1 MPIDKSWMQSGR
13 SSEDYFAG
21 VESFLN
27 YAYNHVKPDDSKIF
41 CPCSKCSNRYRHLR
55 YEAHKHLLYN
65 GIKLTY
71 TTWYLHGEGED
82 EDSDESDSENDGH
95 DVASMEQDDDM
106 HGLIEEGYPQD
117 PNGDAHKFY
126 KLLEEAEQL
135 LYVGCESYF
144 NLSFVVNLMHIKGIG
159 TMSNKAFGMLL
170 TLLKNAFPFS
180 DKLPT
185 TTNGAKK
192 IISDLGLHYD
202 KIDACN
208 NDCIIYYKEHANRTQ
223 CPTCKLLRWKRQ
235 GKGSKKKGKRVP
247 WKDRVKDGVL
257 RHPADYEAWK
267 SFNQIHESF
276 GMEPRN
282 VRLGLATDGFNPF
295 GNMNLHYSIWP
306 VLIYP
311 YNLPPWMCMKE
322 PYVFMTL
329 LIPGPKGPCHDIN
342 VYMRPLIDELR
353 TLWEIGVETYDIYVK
368 QNFQMRAALLWTIN
382 DYPAYAY
389 MSGWSTFGK
398 LACPYCASNTSHRR
412 LSHGSKTCYLGHR
425 RFLLS
430 DHVWHNQ
437 GSQFDNTRERR
448 LAPKRPSGDDVI
460 NELSE
465 LREITHGKDGKKHT
479 IFGFGKD
486 HNWKKHS
493 IFFQLPYWKTLLVR
507 HNLDVMHIQKNVF
520 ENVIGTMMSIDGKTK
535 DSLNARLD
543 LQEMGIR
550 QRYHLEERDNG
561 KLNFIPG
568 DYTLSNDDNKAL
580 CQWLMELKV
589 PDGYSGNLSRCVNA
603 SERNISGMKTHDS
616 HVFLE
621 RLLPFVARDLL
632 PKDVSEPLI
641 ELSYFFKELCA
652 KVLRENDLNLLDNQI
667 VLTLCKLEKI
677 FPPAFFDIM
686 IHLTCHLAWEAKVA
700 GPVQF
705 RWMYPVERYLHKLK
719 TYVRNKAHPEGSI
732 AEGVLGDECLIFC
745 SRYLHR
751 VETKFNKRDRNDDG
765 GQPSYDTSPFLFSQH
780 LVELL
785 GKVEHK
791 NILIQSTV
799 DNVEESHRL
808 QFSNWI
814 SKRVTELYNDG
825 ERDENKKTQ
834 NSGVMVKGE
843 NQIDDVPW
851 YGTLVDIVELRYTEG
866 NRVVLFNCDWYDT
879 ARKGTGYKI
888 DRYGIIIVNTTR
900 KLNTQEPFVLASQA
914 TQVFYVK
921 GVKNKIWSFVVET
934 NPRNAYE
941 MTNDEIEPYQEAETQ
956 SQSMHAIQND
966 VEDNEID

>member
-1 MPIDKSWMQSGR
+1 
-13 SSEDYFAG
+13 
-21 VESFLN
+21 V
-27 YAYNHVKPDDSKIF
+27 
-41 CPCSKCSNRYRHLR
+41 
-55 YEAHKHLLYN
+55 
-65 GIKLTY
+65 
-71 TTWYLHGEGED
+71 
-82 EDSDESDSENDGH
+82 
-95 DVASMEQDDDM
+95 DM
-106 HGLIEEGYPQD
+106 
-117 PNGDAHKFY
+117 
-126 KLLEEAEQL
+126 
-135 LYVGCESYF
+135 
-144 NLSFVVNLMHIKGIG
+144 
-159 TMSNKAFGMLL
+159 
-170 TLLKNAFPFS
+170 
-180 DKLPT
+180 
-185 TTNGAKK
+185 
-192 IISDLGLHYD
+192 
-202 KIDACN
+202 
-208 NDCIIYYKEHANRTQ
+208 
-223 CPTCKLLRWKRQ
+223 RWHF
-235 GKGSKKKGKRVP
+235 
-247 WKDRVKDGVL
+247 KDRVKDGVL
-257 RHPADYEAWK
+257 RHPADSEAWK

-295 GNMNLHYSIWP
+295 GKMNLHYSIWP

-329 LIPGPKGPCHDIN
+329 LIPGPKGPCHDID

-389 MSGWSTFGK
+389 MSGWSTSGK
-398 LACPYCASNTSHRR
+398 LACPYCASNTLHRR

-425 RFLLS
+425 RFLPS
-430 DHVWHNQ
+430 DHVWRNQ

-507 HNLDVMHIQKNVF
+507 HNLDVMHIEKNVF

-550 QRYHLEERDNG
+550 QRYHPEEGDN
-561 KLNFIPG
+561 
-568 DYTLSNDDNKAL
+568 
-580 CQWLMELKV
+580 
-589 PDGYSGNLSRCVNA
+589 DGYSGNLSRCVNA
-603 SERNISGMKTHDS
+603 SERNISGMKTHDC
-616 HVFLE
+616 H
-621 RLLPFVARDLL
+621 
-632 PKDVSEPLI
+632 
-641 ELSYFFKELCA
+641 ELCA
-652 KVLRENDLNLLDNQI
+652 KVLRQDDLNLLDNQI

-765 GQPSYDTSPFLFSQH
+765 GQPSYDTSPLSIFSTPGRAFGKGV
-780 LVELL
+780 LREMSIELHKAATHYVL
-785 GKVEHK
+785 QNCDEALPFVQEHK
-791 NILIQSTV
+791 NILIQSSV

-825 ERDENKKTQ
+825 KVSKQMLSLARGPERRVTYYPGYYISGFRFHTLQRDENKKTQ
-834 NSGVMVKGE
+834 NSGIMVKGE
-843 NQIDDVPW
+843 NQVDDVPW
-851 YGTLVDIVELRYTEG
+851 YGTLVDI
-866 NRVVLFNCDWYDT
+866 
-879 ARKGTGYKI
+879 
-888 DRYGIIIVNTTR
+888 
-900 KLNTQEPFVLASQA
+900 
-914 TQVFYVK
+914 
-921 GVKNKIWSFVVET
+921 
-934 NPRNAYE
+934 
-941 MTNDEIEPYQEAETQ
+941 
-956 SQSMHAIQND
+956 
-966 VEDNEID
+966 